1 MEWLR
6 EQESNEKQED
16 YDGSIAPDWGDL
28 VTFLQKKIFET
39 GKPPQAFSTGTLV
52 LIPKAGEP
60 GKFRGIAL
68 LDVLHKLIG
77 SIIGER
83 ISSTVK
89 FHDGIHGIRKNR
101 GCSRAIIEAKLE
113 MQLARQEG
121 VQYHQVFLDLSKA
134 YDTVDK
140 GRMIMILK
148 GYGVGPNLQEM
159 HRSYLGSENLPNI
172 LETNVHSRRRHV
184 KWRKRP

>member
-1 MEWLR
+1 MVALLYSR
-6 EQESNEKQED
+6 ERRRRGSCPKGKTKIHVPLSPKDTSEANAFPQTGGISIIDHLSPQNARLSPKRHKLNPRSPDRHAGCVSE
-16 YDGSIAPDWGDL
+16 SIANL
-28 VTFLQKKIFET
+28 
-39 GKPPQAFSTGTLV
+39 TL
-52 LIPKAGEP
+52 IDQ
-60 GKFRGIAL
+60 RHSQHI
-68 LDVLHKLIG
+68 
-77 SIIGER
+77 
-83 ISSTVK
+83 
-89 FHDGIHGIRKNR
+89 
-101 GCSRAIIEAKLE
+101 
-113 MQLARQEG
+113 QEG